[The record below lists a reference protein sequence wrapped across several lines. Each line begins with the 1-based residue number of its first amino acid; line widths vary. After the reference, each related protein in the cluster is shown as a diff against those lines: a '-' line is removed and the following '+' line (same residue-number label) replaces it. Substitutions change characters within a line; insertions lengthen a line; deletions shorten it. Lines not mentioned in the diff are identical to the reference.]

1 MATYT
6 KIPFSSSTNGKGIQ
20 LSTAG
25 NVTELHR
32 TTTDDTKTDEIWLW
46 MDNYDA
52 SDLMVTVYFG
62 DQSFSDSIEKTI
74 RSESGLI
81 LVVPGLILVHDDPV
95 EIMQAFGP
103 NTSTTLIAYGY
114 VNRIT

>member
-1 MATYT
+1 MGTYT

-32 TTTDDTKTDEIWLW
+32 TTTDDAKTDEIWLW
-46 MDNYDA
+46 MDNYGS
-52 SDLMVTVYFG
+52 SDLKVTVYFG
-62 DQSFSDSIEKTI
+62 DQETVDSIEKTI
-74 RSESGLI
+74 SSESGLV
-81 LVVPGLILVHDDPV
+81 LVIPGLILVHDDPV
-95 EIMQAFGP
+95 EIMHAFGP